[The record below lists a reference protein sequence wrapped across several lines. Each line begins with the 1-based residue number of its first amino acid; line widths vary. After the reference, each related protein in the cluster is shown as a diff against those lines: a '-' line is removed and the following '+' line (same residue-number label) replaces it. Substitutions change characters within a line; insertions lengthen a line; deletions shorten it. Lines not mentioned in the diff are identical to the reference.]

1 MKGQLAL
8 SKTENSKSEELISN
22 LQAKLKSQSLER
34 DSLELDSGDKNR
46 EVHLKTQISTLQN
59 ENSLA
64 RERLDHITGD
74 FNALLDKVYKKR

>member
-64 RERLDHITGD
+64 RERLEHITGD
-74 FNALLDKVYKKR
+74 FNSLLDKVYKKR